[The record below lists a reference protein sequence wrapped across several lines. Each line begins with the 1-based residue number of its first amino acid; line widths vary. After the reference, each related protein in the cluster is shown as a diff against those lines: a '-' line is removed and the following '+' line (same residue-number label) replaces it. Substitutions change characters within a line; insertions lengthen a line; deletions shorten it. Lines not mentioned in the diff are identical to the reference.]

1 MFCFKTTNKTNRK
14 ESLMS
19 NKPNLIF
26 KYKPLSTRTDL
37 IRFYDIIKN
46 HRIFFPT
53 STQLNDPF
61 EGQLPSIGLG
71 IAGSSLMKKADREY
85 GFVKEQK
92 NTIHIMSLSE
102 DCWSTQLW
110 AYYCN
115 NYTGV
120 CFCFKTNQTF
130 KDIRKVEYVTEYDN
144 QGFEVI
150 ADLETIEK
158 VLLKRVFQKKIGW
171 KYENEWRMIRLSQNT
186 EYLYFDE
193 RELIALIIGHNIDKE
208 TEQFIL
214 NTVPD
219 NLPVYKTY
227 PGEVTGLIHLIKH
240 NYEITYDGREQDF
253 IDNAEELM
261 ASINEE

>member
-1 MFCFKTTNKTNRK
+1 MD
-14 ESLMS
+14 
-19 NKPNLIF
+19 KPNIIF
-26 KYKPLSTRTDL
+26 KYKPLTTRSDI
-37 IRFYDIIKN
+37 IRYYDIIN
-46 HRIFFPT
+46 HQRIFYPT
-53 STQLNDPF
+53 SLQLNDPF
-61 EGQLPSIGLG
+61 EGQLPSVGLG
-71 IAGSSLMKKADREY
+71 AAGGSLLKKADKEY
-85 GFVKEQK
+85 SQIR
-92 NTIHIMSLSE
+92 NIRNRIHVMSLSE
-102 DCWSTQLW
+102 DCFSAQLW

-120 CFCFKTNQTF
+120 CFCFKTDQTF
-130 KDIRKVEYVTEYDN
+130 KDIQKVEYVDQFDTNGID
-144 QGFEVI
+144 I
-150 ADLETIEK
+150 IPDLETVEQ
-158 VLLKRVFQKKIGW
+158 VLLNRVYQKTIGW